1 MARLNENENENEGT
15 GSRGLFTAGRYNTY
29 KIAKQ
34 AFVVG
39 DDIVA
44 PSVDGTLTRYDDL
57 GGWDAENKGWVYLAE
72 FEKFKSGWFE
82 ELHEVAQRKWAICD
96 LFQNKDELKDAL
108 ADIVDA
114 AGERE
119 DRFAECFHQQ
129 DAEGCITY
137 WLAMLGIDPA
147 KHPNTYQLIRY
158 ARKLGEMV
166 VMCLKESFNVPRPSQ
181 ICPAIVP
188 MFDPP
193 RTASY
198 PAGHSLQS
206 YLISYFLKMAMP
218 GIPQSD
224 EPASWGEIHKGIFA
238 LARRVAENRVIAGV
252 HYDIDS
258 EGGFLVAQ
266 EMNKWFKVW
275 SDGWFDQWV
284 VDGENPQLPAHQ
296 KNLAKLPRFAALLK
310 GARSEFPQFKRAV

>member
-1 MARLNENENENEGT
+1 MARLNENENENEST
-15 GSRGLFTAGRYNTY
+15 GSRGLFTGGRYNTY

-44 PSVDGTLTRYDDL
+44 PSVDAKLTRYDNL

-72 FEKFKSGWFE
+72 FEKFKSEWFE
-82 ELHEVAQRKWAICD
+82 ELQEVAQKKWAVCD
-96 LFQNKDELKDAL
+96 FFQNKDELKNAL

-129 DAEGCITY
+129 DAEGCISY
-137 WLAMLGIDPA
+137 WLATLGIDPA
-147 KHPNTYQLIRY
+147 KHSNTYQLIRY

-166 VMCLKESFNVPRPSQ
+166 AMRLKESFNVPRPSQ

-224 EPASWGEIHKGIFA
+224 PLPASWGETHKGIFA
-238 LARRVAENRVIAGV
+238 LARRVADNRVIAGV

-258 EGGFLVAQ
+258 EGGFLVARR
-266 EMNKWFKVW
+266 MNEWFEDW
-275 SDGWFDQWV
+275 SRDWFDQWV
-284 VDGENPQLPAHQ
+284 SDKTKPNKAGE
-296 KNLAKLPRFAALLK
+296 LARFADLLK
-310 GARSEFPQFKRAV
+310 GARSEFPQFKKAP